1 MGLSNIQWTDVTDN
15 IIVAVDESGAQRG
28 WWCQKISPG
37 CAHCYAE
44 DINDS
49 DYFHGNHLPYSG
61 SPPMLK
67 LREDIIDG
75 WARQRKTKKHFVMSM
90 SDVFGAW
97 VPRSWIFRFLDA
109 EAIN

>member
-1 MGLSNIQWTDVTDN
+1 
-15 IIVAVDESGAQRG
+15 
-28 WWCQKISPG
+28 
-37 CAHCYAE
+37 
-44 DINDS
+44 
-49 DYFHGNHLPYSG
+49 
-61 SPPMLK
+61 MLK